1 MVRPFPI
8 TNSASLFYLS
18 AGDCCPYIAIYK
30 TDTFFLSYQHYQ
42 WTAGVDLKLAER
54 RRKYAACHLVDQ
66 EKTLDM
72 LVKRLESQQFR
83 MNVNVCPDLA
93 CYREKPKVDSE
104 GSRAEG
110 KPSSVLRDE
119 LVNEKHDSE
128 RAGGVGVLLADHD
141 EHEHDRRDR
150 GGETKESIIY
160 IIPPVPILND
170 HDMAG
175 NGGALNGYGAERRV
189 IIFASVWEHVDG
201 VSRTMKRLAHHLRER
216 TDSRV
221 FVMSPDLVES
231 DFREAATHD
240 KYHVVDVPHI
250 PMPGRGEYKMA
261 APLQQRQRHQMETF
275 DPHVVHVAAPDMLGH
290 SAVRWAAENGVCSVC
305 SYHTAYDTYLQY
317 YRVGVLA
324 APLRQM
330 LSGFYTSCDVVA
342 TPSYAAA
349 EHLSEMVRVFPI
361 YHVPPT
367 DRPDYRLL

>member
-1 MVRPFPI
+1 ME
-8 TNSASLFYLS
+8 
-18 AGDCCPYIAIYK
+18 
-30 TDTFFLSYQHYQ
+30 
-42 WTAGVDLKLAER
+42 LAER

-66 EKTLDM
+66 EKTLDA
-72 LVKRLESQQFR
+72 LVKRLESQHFR

-367 DRPDYRLL
+367 DRPDYRSL